1 MEFVPQI
8 RAGGVEQRRLCG
20 SDFYQTG
27 DGGGGEELVVGNENG
42 LPWDVVFSSDSA
54 GSTRGFKV
62 LAEQVECSGDVFW
75 RLAVLTFK
83 MVANYG
89 SV

>member
-1 MEFVPQI
+1 MPVEFVPQI

-27 DGGGGEELVVGNENG
+27 DRGGGEELVVANENG
-42 LPWDVVFSSDSA
+42 LAWDVVFSSDSA

-62 LAEQVECSGDVFW
+62 LAEQVECSGDH
-75 RLAVLTFK
+75 L
-83 MVANYG
+83 
-89 SV
+89 